1 MGLRIVYGRAGSG
14 KTYRFLN
21 EIKEQIEKG
30 AANPLV
36 FLVPEQFS
44 FQAEKS
50 LISAVGTGGIIK
62 TEVLSFQRMAYRIFN
77 QEGGITYPHIHP
89 AGKSMIIYRILDRL
103 RDRLKVFAG
112 SCNQDGFVSTISA
125 MITEFKRYSITPEH
139 LLQAGGELHDGS
151 ILRDKLNELSLIY
164 DEFDSILATRYR
176 DSDDDLSLAAKKL
189 SESTLYDGADFWI
202 DGFTSFT
209 PQEYKII
216 GELFKKAGN
225 VNISLCCDS
234 PENDIFAD
242 GNNGFSPETDVF
254 SPVKYTWKK
263 LISLAKANGTA
274 ISKPVY
280 AGSKLYRFKES
291 PELAH
296 LEKNYYSYP
305 FDVYSK
311 ETKDISLFSAMNI
324 FTEIESAACEI
335 VRLCRDEDLRF
346 RDIAVVTRN
355 LPAYEKLIEVV
366 FSEYEIPYHIDR
378 KVDISSHPL
387 VRLILSMMDIFIENW
402 SYESVF
408 RYLKTG
414 LTKIS
419 QNDIDKLEN
428 YVLACG
434 IRGNKWT
441 GEKPWDMSIELIPDD
456 RGFEDKR
463 KVLDEINGIRDQ
475 VIKPLIKFRNKTK
488 GKKNARDFCESLYDF
503 LCELD
508 IPQTIEEWIEKFKQR
523 GELTT
528 ASEYSQVWN
537 TVMEV
542 LDQAVEVMGVE
553 TFGIERFSK
562 ILKIGLGE
570 YKIGTIPAALDQVF
584 VGSVER
590 SRSHEIKAM
599 FLLGVND
606 GIFPSTAM
614 KEGILSDQDRLAL
627 NHLGLELAGDTRVQ
641 AFDEQYLVYRTL
653 TVPGRY
659 LRVSWPVADDEGR
672 SLRPS
677 MIVAR
682 IRKIF
687 PKIILKSD
695 VIPRPT
701 DEFDMESVSRAYPA
715 FRKTIAAIRQK
726 ADGKEIHTVW
736 KDVYRWFTE
745 NKDWK
750 SQCATIREAFS
761 YKNEAQKISDEKI
774 RLLYGDPVSSSVSRL
789 EKYTSCPFAFYVQYG
804 LGAKERKIY
813 RLTPPD
819 IGTFMH
825 AVIERFS
832 RMVEKGE
839 VTWRS
844 FDREW
849 CRKQVSKIVDD
860 MLEKMQGRGIA
871 ASSRYTALTARLKR
885 VVARTV
891 WLIAEHIRRS
901 SFDPIDYE
909 VGFGDREKYPP
920 IIIEL
925 DSGKKIKLSGRID
938 RIDALETQ
946 DGTYLSIIDYKSGT
960 KDFRLSDLYYGL
972 QIQLITYMDAIW
984 ESEEKKIDRP
994 VYPGGMLYFKVDD
1007 PIIKDK
1013 KGLSEEEIERAIMKK
1028 LRMKGLILADVKLIK
1043 DMDNTIEGPSVI
1055 IPATLN
1061 KGDVIGKNTSCAT
1074 LDQFKVMRKFIRSLL
1089 KRIGNEI
1096 VKGKVD
1102 IKPCKKKGIT
1112 ACTYCGFLSICQFD
1126 TARKE
1131 NSYRLLFDKPNDEIW
1146 DLIGEETYDE

>member
-1 MGLRIVYGRAGSG
+1 MGLRVVYGRAGSG
-14 KTYRFLN
+14 KTHLFLN
-21 EIKEQIEKG
+21 ELKSLIEKG

-50 LISAVGTGGIIK
+50 LISAIGTGGIIK

-103 RDRLKVFAG
+103 RDKFKVFSGA
-112 SCNQDGFVSTISA
+112 CNQDGFVNTLST
-125 MITEFKRYSITPEH
+125 MITEFKRYSVTPEY
-139 LLQAGGELHDGS
+139 LRQISGELPEESSLKG
-151 ILRDKLNELSLIY
+151 KLNELGLVY
-164 DEFDSILATRYR
+164 EEFDSILAERYR
-176 DSDDDLSLAAKKL
+176 DSDDDLTLAAKKL
-189 SESTLYDGADFWI
+189 SESTLYDGADIWI

-209 PQEYKII
+209 PQEYKMI
-216 GELFKKAGN
+216 GELLKKAKT

-234 PENDIFAD
+234 LENSA
-242 GNNGFSPETDVF
+242 FSPETDVF
-254 SPVKYTWKK
+254 SPVKNAWRK
-263 LISLAKANGTA
+263 LVKLANVNGTA
-274 ISKPVY
+274 ILEPVFT
-280 AGSKLYRFKES
+280 GNTLYRFKES
-291 PELAH
+291 PELCH
-296 LEKNYYSYP
+296 LEKNIYSYP
-305 FDVYSK
+305 YKAYVNK
-311 ETKDISLFSAMNI
+311 TEDISLFSAMNI
-324 FTEIESAACEI
+324 FTEIESAACDI
-335 VRLCRDEDLRF
+335 IRLCRDKNLRY

-355 LPAYEKLIEVV
+355 LPAYEKLIGVI

-378 KVDISSHPL
+378 KVDITNHPL
-387 VRLILSMMDIFIENW
+387 VRLVLSMLDIFIENW

-414 LTKIS
+414 LIKIDQS
-419 QNDIDKLEN
+419 DIDKLEN

-441 GEKPWDMSIELIPDD
+441 DEKPWDMSMDLIPDE
-456 RGFEDKR
+456 RGFADKR
-463 KVLDEINGIRDQ
+463 KTIDDINGIRDL
-475 VIKPLIKFRNKTK
+475 VIKPLLEFRRKTK
-488 GKKNARDFCESLYDF
+488 GKNNARIFCEGLFDF

-508 IPQTIEEWIEKFKQR
+508 IPQTIEEWIERFRQR

-528 ASEYSQVWN
+528 ANEYSQVWN
-537 TVMEV
+537 IVMEV
-542 LDQAVEVMGVE
+542 LDQTVEVMGDE
-553 TFGIERFSK
+553 TFGVERFSR
-562 ILKIGLGE
+562 IFKIGLGE
-570 YKIGTIPAALDQVF
+570 YKIGTIPAALDQVL

-606 GIFPSTAM
+606 GIFPSSSV
-614 KEGILSDQDRLAL
+614 KEGILSDQDRSIL
-627 NHLGLELAGDTRVQ
+627 NHLGLELASDTRAQ

-653 TVPGRY
+653 TVPSRY
-659 LRVSWPVADDEGR
+659 FRISWPIADDEGR
-672 SLRPS
+672 TLRPS
-677 MIVAR
+677 TIVSR

-687 PKIILKSD
+687 PEINQKSNIVSGLSD
-695 VIPRPT
+695 KF
-701 DEFDMESVSRAYPA
+701 EMELISRAHPA
-715 FRKTIAAIRQK
+715 FRKTVAAIRQK
-726 ADGKEIHTVW
+726 ADGKDIQTAW
-736 KDVYRWFTE
+736 KDVYGWFAE
-745 NKDWK
+745 NNDWK
-750 SQCATIREAFS
+750 SQCAIIKEAFT
-761 YKNEAQKISDEKI
+761 YRNIAQKISDEKI

-813 RLTPPD
+813 RLSPPD

-832 RMVEKGE
+832 RMVTKED

-844 FDREW
+844 FDKEW
-849 CRKQVSKIVDD
+849 CNDQVSKIVDD
-860 MLEKMQGRGIA
+860 MLEKMQGTGIA
-871 ASSRYTALTARLKR
+871 ASKRYTALTARLKR

-901 SFDPIDYE
+901 SFNPIDYE

-920 IIIEL
+920 IIIEM
-925 DSGKKIKLSGRID
+925 DSGRKIQLSGRID
-938 RIDALETQ
+938 RIDALKTQ
-946 DGTYLSIIDYKSGT
+946 DGTYLNIIDYKSGT

-984 ESEEKKIDRP
+984 DSEEKKLGSP

-1013 KGLSEEEIERAIMKK
+1013 KGLSEEEIEKAIMKK
-1028 LRMKGLILADVKLIK
+1028 LKMKGLILADVKLIK
-1043 DMDNTIEGPSVI
+1043 DMDNNIEGSSMI

-1061 KGDVIGKNTSCAT
+1061 KGDIIGKNTSCAT
-1074 LDQFKVMRKFIRSLL
+1074 LEQFKVMRKYIRSLL
-1089 KRIGNEI
+1089 KNIGNEI
-1096 VKGKVD
+1096 VEGKVD
-1102 IKPCKKKGIT
+1102 IKPCKKKGVT

-1126 TARKE
+1126 TARRE
-1131 NSYRLLFDKPNDEIW
+1131 NSFRLLYDKPNDEVW
-1146 DLIGEETYDE
+1146 DLIGREIPKGEYQ